1 MQAMKKKVNST
12 SSSICN
18 LKRIIMKIAAPS
30 VVSFKLTTT
39 ITIKLKIFPIDGQ
52 SIQNQKQ
59 LTNNTRTD
67 AYTVSIQVR

>member
-1 MQAMKKKVNST
+1 
-12 SSSICN
+12 
-18 LKRIIMKIAAPS
+18 MKIAAPS